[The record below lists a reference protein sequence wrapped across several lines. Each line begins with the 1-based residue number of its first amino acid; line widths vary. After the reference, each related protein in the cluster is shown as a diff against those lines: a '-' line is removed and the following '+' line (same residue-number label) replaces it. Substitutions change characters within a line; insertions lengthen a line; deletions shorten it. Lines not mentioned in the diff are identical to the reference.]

1 MDTGTRERGRWAEKV
16 ALRHLEQRGLR
27 PYRSNFRWRGG
38 EIDLVMLE
46 GKTVVFVEVRFRKR
60 FDFGDG
66 AESVDWRKRNRLTAT
81 AQYFLQRHPGLFD
94 KPCRFDVVSVSTRG
108 DQPLVHWIQNA
119 FDG

>member
-16 ALRHLEQRGLR
+16 ALHHLKQQGLR

-60 FDFGDG
+60 SDFGDG
-66 AESVDWRKRNRLTAT
+66 AESVDWKKRNRLTAT
-81 AQYFLQRHPGLFD
+81 AQYFLQRHPGLLD
-94 KPCRFDVVSVSTRG
+94 NPCRFDVVSVSTRG
-108 DQPLVHWIQNA
+108 DQPLVQWIQNA